1 MSKSEITPYRI
12 EEVRTVSNGVV
23 CKAWKVIGLHA
34 PQEVFR
40 TKAKAKA
47 WIESD
52 TPPDRKH
59 TPLPSLPWTQEREL
73 TPAGTVAEAKDRH
86 GIEIHAANGI
96 AIGMWV
102 DYEWDGRNPQVDL
115 IERACN
121 SHYQLVEALQ
131 DLLTLAAPQLDISA
145 THDGL
150 RNVDTM
156 AKALAALAEV
166 KA

>member
-59 TPLPSLPWTQEREL
+59 TPLPWKALEGVSSNGMISPDAATAIIADNEDGWDIAAVWTDLP
-73 TPAGTVAEAKDRH
+73 GMNGAENPKF
-86 GIEIHAANGI
+86 I
-96 AIGMWV
+96 A
-102 DYEWDGRNPQVDL
+102 L
-115 IERACN
+115 ACN
-121 SHYQLVEALQ
+121 SHYKLVEALRECIT
-131 DLLTLAAPQLDISA
+131 DDHA
-145 THDGL
+145 THRGPGRL
-150 RNVDTM
+150 RYITEI
-156 AKALAALAEV
+156 ARAALAAAE
-166 KA
+166 